1 MATHYTVFNKQT
13 NVTKEFKNRTK
24 AYNYADKKDLEHGA
38 IIKKDDYDNANE
50 FQAIECYT
58 QKGKQKFEPFN
69 GNSYAGALYTNKRHF
84 NLAT

>member
-1 MATHYTVFNKQT
+1 MELIKIKTHACKTHF
-13 NVTKEFKNRTK
+13 
-24 AYNYADKKDLEHGA
+24 
-38 IIKKDDYDNANE
+38 IKKDDYDNANE

-84 NLAT
+84 NLATSPQPT

>member
-38 IIKKDDYDNANE
+38 IICIVK
-50 FQAIECYT
+50 
-58 QKGKQKFEPFN
+58 P
-69 GNSYAGALYTNKRHF
+69 HF
-84 NLAT
+84 AT